1 MCRRSSLQCRRE
13 QTEWERSVPELLAAD
28 DMGIT
33 WLLIQ
38 DGLLPKMEGVL
49 GKVQLRD
56 SGLPRHR
63 CFNRT
68 QFQCFVIPHHLHPL
82 FTATRGAQ
90 GHSLQVQSVALLLM
104 VSNVS
109 LSTIHILT
117 KINHKALDFMWK
129 SVAFLRKHFVE
140 AKEKEI
146 QFGKAGRRQDIEADE
161 ATFDKMMTGSL
172 AHWEQWAGIVTR
184 GCPESLV
191 LMRLKPPPTT
201 CRAPGPDAIRKI
213 DWKPIA
219 GKWLKDRNVILHTDS
234 AGSYKAKVPG
244 VLHDSVAHQK
254 KRVKVKGKYVWQP
267 PIFVKL
273 TTHKLPCGKKS
284 CQGRNPDH

>member
-1 MCRRSSLQCRRE
+1 MRLGHKHRMCRRSSLQCRRE

-146 QFGKAGRRQDIEADE
+146 QFGKGGRWQDIGADE
-161 ATFDKMMTGSL
+161 ATFDKMNRSL
-172 AHWEQWAGIVTR
+172 AHWGTIGGHCYPQ
-184 GCPESLV
+184 L
-191 LMRLKPPPTT
+191 
-201 CRAPGPDAIRKI
+201 
-213 DWKPIA
+213 
-219 GKWLKDRNVILHTDS
+219 
-234 AGSYKAKVPG
+234 PG
-244 VLHDSVAHQK
+244 VLGLDPLEATSYHVPGTRPRCNSQDRLETNCWEVAQRSK
-254 KRVKVKGKYVWQP
+254 CDP
-267 PIFVKL
+267 PY
-273 TTHKLPCGKKS
+273 
-284 CQGRNPDH
+284 R

>member
-1 MCRRSSLQCRRE
+1 M
-13 QTEWERSVPELLAAD
+13 
-28 DMGIT
+28 
-33 WLLIQ
+33 
-38 DGLLPKMEGVL
+38 
-49 GKVQLRD
+49 
-56 SGLPRHR
+56 SGNISAL
-63 CFNRT
+63 C
-68 QFQCFVIPHHLHPL
+68 I
-82 FTATRGAQ
+82 
-90 GHSLQVQSVALLLM
+90 SVAASACFSTYGSAALPVCCTYVPVLM
-104 VSNVS
+104 AHILDAAMAKYGKASTLQTLDSPTCIAKSEDMIEEPIS

-146 QFGKAGRRQDIEADE
+146 QFGKGGRRQDIEADE

-213 DWKPIA
+213 D
-219 GKWLKDRNVILHTDS
+219 
-234 AGSYKAKVPG
+234 
-244 VLHDSVAHQK
+244 
-254 KRVKVKGKYVWQP
+254 
-267 PIFVKL
+267 
-273 TTHKLPCGKKS
+273 
-284 CQGRNPDH
+284 